1 MPLNRRPSLTP
12 ARGRPSPT
20 SRASSSL
27 VSQAQS
33 TLLAQQEVIAS
44 LQASL
49 ASLSTSSRR
58 IPGRTPAGATP
69 EKCELE
75 MSSAGFRTWRRSVEA
90 WLALA
95 GWLDQ
100 DAVLHIRLLCVS
112 DLQRALDVKFTTEQ
126 WCALTPKSALDAIE
140 RTVLRASNQAVRWS
154 DFFSVSQ
161 ATDEPVASFFVR

>member
-1 MPLNRRPSLTP
+1 
-12 ARGRPSPT
+12 
-20 SRASSSL
+20 
-27 VSQAQS
+27 
-33 TLLAQQEVIAS
+33 
-44 LQASL
+44 
-49 ASLSTSSRR
+49 
-58 IPGRTPAGATP
+58 
-69 EKCELE
+69 